1 MSAVDPTPGQTAQSD
16 PECPYK
22 NSGMIYLVLDAPAVK
37 DNEPAPAASGP
48 PKTFRTMT
56 DAWRQQPGPT
66 QPSRVGLDTL
76 NASGSAQFCK
86 GQLQAML
93 SKVSMPMTIV
103 DLRQESHG
111 FFEISQPIAG
121 ESTIAVGWFAERD
134 WMSIGK
140 ELPSVEYDENQRLS
154 SSKLDPDLKVYE
166 IKSETKE
173 GGVCTAQT
181 YPIQMTGWSTEQQL
195 ATAVGAGYLRI
206 PTTDHV
212 RPRDDEVD
220 QFVAFDTTLAKGTWL
235 HFHCRGGDGRTT
247 TFLAMHDIIHNY
259 PQVSLNDI
267 LTRQY
272 WLGGVDLHMPSSTG
286 KGTESFKYPFAVERA
301 QFIEDFANYV
311 AQNQPHGFTVTWS
324 AWVTG
329 RVIQPPLAASS
340 V

>member
-1 MSAVDPTPGQTAQSD
+1 MGGKMSNSGDTPAQKGSD
-16 PECPYK
+16 PKCPLA
-22 NSGMIYLVLDAPAVK
+22 NSGMIYPVLDAPAAK
-37 DNEPAPAASGP
+37 TGEATPSASGP
-48 PKTFRTMT
+48 PKNFRTMT
-56 DAWRQQPGPT
+56 DAWHRQPGPT

-93 SKVSMPMTIV
+93 KSVTMPMTIV

-111 FFEISQPIAG
+111 FFEIGQPIAG

-134 WMSIGK
+134 WMSVGK
-140 ELPSVEYDENQRLS
+140 SLPSVEYDENFRLN

-166 IKSETKE
+166 IKTVTKE
-173 GGVCTAQT
+173 DGICTAQS
-181 YPIQMTGWSTEQQL
+181 YPVQMTGWTTEQQL

-220 QFVAFDTTLAKGTWL
+220 QFVAFDNALPKGTWL

-259 PQVSLNDI
+259 PQVSINDI

-272 WLGGVDLHMPSSTG
+272 LLGGVNLTASGDS
-286 KGTESFKYPFAVERA
+286 KSFKYPFAVERA
-301 QFIEDFANYV
+301 AFIRDFATYV
-311 AQNQPHGFTVTWS
+311 QEAQPHGFNVTWS

-329 RVIQPPLAASS
+329 RVISLPPPAG
-340 V
+340 